1 MLFLDIVLRRYLLFA
16 VLCDE
21 LNDKGREGWGNIL
34 KQTGMPDVDDYSAAS
49 LSPIDPLDL
58 SIPWIPIARF
68 SGQNVYGLMWD
79 IQNS

>member
-21 LNDKGREGWGNIL
+21 LNDKDREGWENIL

-58 SIPWIPIARF
+58 SISVDPYR
-68 SGQNVYGLMWD
+68 
-79 IQNS
+79 